1 MRRYCLC
8 PLPWS
13 AASSLY
19 SPRQL
24 NNQLNAL
31 QISNSF
37 LLRSRSQ
44 RWVNI
49 EKVETKKNHSSSQLY
64 HYKQKIFWML
74 IAICFWLY
82 CMDLSHHNES
92 NVLYF
97 ILSALFFSRLVPDRL
112 QCHLVLSQSAPEPC
126 SMFRVC
132 QWKWTGELLKCKIW
146 LLPSQCQSLWLLDIP
161 CMCCNCQ
168 QQIVSF
174 LSSLDCLQP
183 GMGTGTSQRWQ
194 GALSSEY
201 YLSIILCQ
209 IVSL

>member
-8 PLPWS
+8 PLPCS

-49 EKVETKKNHSSSQLY
+49 EKVETKKNRSSSSQY
-64 HYKQKIFWML
+64 HYKQRIVWML

-82 CMDLSHHNES
+82 CMDLSHHNEC
-92 NVLYF
+92 VVF
-97 ILSALFFSRLVPDRL
+97 IFSIVCFIFLPPCARQTPV
-112 QCHLVLSQSAPEPC
+112 CHLVLSQSAPEPC

-174 LSSLDCLQP
+174 LSSLDCL
-183 GMGTGTSQRWQ
+183 
-194 GALSSEY
+194 
-201 YLSIILCQ
+201 
-209 IVSL
+209 

>member
-49 EKVETKKNHSSSQLY
+49 EKVETKKNRSSSQLY

-82 CMDLSHHNES
+82 CMDLSHHNEC
-92 NVLYF
+92 VVF
-97 ILSALFFSRLVPDRL
+97 IFSIVCFIFLPPCARQTPV
-112 QCHLVLSQSAPEPC
+112 CHLVLSQSAPEPC
-126 SMFRVC
+126 SEFASESGLESYSSVKYDSCLVSVSPSGSWIFPVCAVIVNSKSCPSCHLWIVYSRVWAC
-132 QWKWTGELLKCKIW
+132 EQAKDEKEHW
-146 LLPSQCQSLWLLDIP
+146 
-161 CMCCNCQ
+161 
-168 QQIVSF
+168 
-174 LSSLDCLQP
+174 
-183 GMGTGTSQRWQ
+183 
-194 GALSSEY
+194 A
-201 YLSIILCQ
+201 
-209 IVSL
+209 